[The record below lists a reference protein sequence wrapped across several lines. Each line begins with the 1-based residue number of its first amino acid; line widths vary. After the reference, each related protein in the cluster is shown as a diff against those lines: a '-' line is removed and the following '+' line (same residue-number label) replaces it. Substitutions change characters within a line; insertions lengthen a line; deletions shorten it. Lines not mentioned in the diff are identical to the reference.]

1 MTVVCSC
8 PALCMVIKFVFH
20 THAMGGRAGQ
30 GHGPSLSGSVG
41 GSGSWRLDGIAALA
55 VSCCIPY
62 ALSYCIL
69 YGFQRECFCAFQGNL
84 QRNFAYCIMA
94 FTLPSTT
101 TQTPQ
106 RCGRVAARAIV
117 PTLGAQLP
125 CHCSLPC
132 PAVAAAAFLRCR
144 CCFSCKIPQQLL
156 LTHRPLAFASLP
168 SSLFPLWGSLRR
180 TLLLPSLHLAAA
192 TTATRTSSPYS
203 KVISIKINTTH

>member
-1 MTVVCSC
+1 M
-8 PALCMVIKFVFH
+8 
-20 THAMGGRAGQ
+20 
-30 GHGPSLSGSVG
+30 
-41 GSGSWRLDGIAALA
+41 
-55 VSCCIPY
+55 SCCIPY

-94 FTLPSTT
+94 FTLPT

-132 PAVAAAAFLRCR
+132 PAAAAAFLRCR

-156 LTHRPLAFASLP
+156 LTHRPLAFASPPPL
-168 SSLFPLWGSLRR
+168 SLSTLWLIKANFVAAVAASCSSNNSNNNKLSLFES
-180 TLLLPSLHLAAA
+180 
-192 TTATRTSSPYS
+192 
-203 KVISIKINTTH
+203 N

>member
-1 MTVVCSC
+1 M
-8 PALCMVIKFVFH
+8 
-20 THAMGGRAGQ
+20 
-30 GHGPSLSGSVG
+30 
-41 GSGSWRLDGIAALA
+41 DGIAALA

-94 FTLPSTT
+94 FTLPASTTTT

-132 PAVAAAAFLRCR
+132 PAAAAAFLRCR

-168 SSLFPLWGSLRR
+168 SSLFLFPLCGSLRR

-192 TTATRTSSPYS
+192 TTTSSPYS